1 MKLVAVMSIDTYRD
15 DLLRLYRDH
24 AIRVFSEIDIRGHY
38 HDDESTA
45 ADIGWFGRSNHPAY
59 SMLTWAF
66 VSDEEAGAFMEAIAA
81 FNTTH
86 DPDHPVRAFQMD
98 VERAV

>member
-15 DLLRLYRDH
+15 ALLRLYRDH

-38 HDDESTA
+38 HEPASTA
-45 ADIGWFGRSNHPAY
+45 ADIGWFGRTSHPAY

-66 VSDEEAGAFMEAIAA
+66 VDDDEAGAFMEAIAT

>member
-15 DLLRLYRDH
+15 DLMRLYREH
-24 AIRVFSEIDIRGHY
+24 AIQVFSEIDIRGHY
-38 HDDESTA
+38 HEGESSA
-45 ADIGWFGRSNHPAY
+45 SDIGWFGRSNHPAY

-66 VSDEEAGAFMEAIAA
+66 VSEDEAHAFMEAIAT